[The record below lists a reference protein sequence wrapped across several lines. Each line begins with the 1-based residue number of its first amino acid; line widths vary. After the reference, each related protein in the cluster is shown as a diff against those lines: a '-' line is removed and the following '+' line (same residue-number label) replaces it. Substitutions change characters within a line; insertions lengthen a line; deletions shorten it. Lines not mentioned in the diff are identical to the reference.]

1 MNNWTILES
10 IDWIHWNAPGI
21 QWQDLI
27 LKRWQL
33 EAHDAN
39 LSLPMKLNVQ
49 RIGKVFR
56 LEVNLRFINSNS
68 IAGRHHPVN
77 LYIVLSYRKNSMAH
91 KMKFALCTFS
101 KHDDYQQMLQN
112 SSLDGMKPLAHFR
125 QGGFKRKTFIV
136 GFHLHMRS
144 EPGPILEKWLI
155 FMVALIQ
162 QVHAD
167 RSVVLMPARMLD
179 LPNA

>member
-1 MNNWTILES
+1 
-10 IDWIHWNAPGI
+10 
-21 QWQDLI
+21 
-27 LKRWQL
+27 
-33 EAHDAN
+33 
-39 LSLPMKLNVQ
+39 MKLNVQ

-112 SSLDGMKPLAHFR
+112 SSLDGMKPLAHFC

-167 RSVVLMPARMLD
+167 RSVVLMHTLLGCWTYLTHSCRSIFYPLAHQTCVVTLVSKEIQPGISQLEEEMQQVI
-179 LPNA
+179 